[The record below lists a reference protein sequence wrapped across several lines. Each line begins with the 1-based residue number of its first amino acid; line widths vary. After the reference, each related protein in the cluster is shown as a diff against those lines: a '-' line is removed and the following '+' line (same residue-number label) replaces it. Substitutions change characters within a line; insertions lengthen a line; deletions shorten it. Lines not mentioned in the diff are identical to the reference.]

1 MRFVQI
7 GYVVVLGLLP
17 ALACGSEDGAD
28 ESGLEEEDEGEFR
41 IFPPMIHGGF
51 DGTNVYEAP
60 IVALGA
66 AGEVQWKIDDPGLAR
81 LTPSGDGDEL
91 MLMSLKAGSG
101 RITATNAGRSV
112 SAAIIFNT
120 YTPEDYKAGQARYGM
135 GPDADNP
142 GCMEC
147 HGRGKGPDHT
157 PTEVVQFADDKIQN
171 TFLTGIDLEGRPL
184 AEETEYAS
192 LLKGKE
198 HKWKVTDAEKIG
210 LVAYLRALPPMGFP
224 ADDES
229 D

>member
-1 MRFVQI
+1 MRWMDA
-7 GYVVVLGLLP
+7 GCVLSMAFLP
-17 ALACGSEDGAD
+17 MLGCGGDEGSAEGA
-28 ESGLEEEDEGEFR
+28 EEEEEGEFR
-41 IFPPMIHGGF
+41 IFPTKVHGGF
-51 DGTNVYEAP
+51 DGTNAFEAP
-60 IVALGA
+60 VVALGSS
-66 AGEVQWKIDDPGLAR
+66 GPVQWKIDDPELAR

-91 MLMSLKAGSG
+91 MLFSLKAGQSKL
-101 RITATNAGRSV
+101 TATNGGKTVSV
-112 SAAIIFNT
+112 PVQIT
-120 YTPEDYKAGQARYGM
+120 MYTPQQYKDGQARYMM

-157 PTEVVQFADDKIQN
+157 PTEVVEFPDDAIQN

-192 LLKGKE
+192 LLKGKD
-198 HKWKVTDAEKIG
+198 HKWKVTEAEKAG

-224 ADDES
+224 SDDES